1 MKKITI
7 GRDTACTIFIN
18 KPTVAWKHC
27 CIKAD
32 KNGHFT
38 VKNLDS
44 NYETWVNGEKVED
57 EKYYINIDTVQVGD
71 VTLKWDYIKWA
82 AENENKNI
90 GSGQKTRHG
99 FVTFWL
105 WLGIIV
111 NIIIIPVGIVTYQH
125 FANPGGYYLMGQIL
139 LGQEINPIMHTLH
152 NHVLIMQVLCAAG
165 GLLMIIFYSKLLHW
179 KKIGFWGLA
188 CTSIIINVVNLIM
201 LNAISKDYLAL
212 GLKMTV
218 DGTKLII
225 ISVVP
230 IVVLWAILQI
240 RKNGVS
246 CWKQL
251 E

>member
-1 MKKITI
+1 
-7 GRDTACTIFIN
+7 
-18 KPTVAWKHC
+18 
-27 CIKAD
+27 
-32 KNGHFT
+32 
-38 VKNLDS
+38 
-44 NYETWVNGEKVED
+44 
-57 EKYYINIDTVQVGD
+57 
-71 VTLKWDYIKWA
+71 
-82 AENENKNI
+82 
-90 GSGQKTRHG
+90 
-99 FVTFWL
+99 
-105 WLGIIV
+105 
-111 NIIIIPVGIVTYQH
+111 
-125 FANPGGYYLMGQIL
+125 
-139 LGQEINPIMHTLH
+139 MHTLH

-188 CTSIIINVVNLIM
+188 CSSIIINVVNLIM